1 MIGESDDMDVLIVGS
16 IAYDSITSPQGSAH
30 NTLGG
35 SATYAGLAASF
46 HQRRLNLERIGLVG
60 VVGTDF
66 RNQDFATFSNA
77 GLDTTGLEVVEGSTF
92 HWVGS
97 YHGNMAQAE
106 THETHLNVFETF
118 EPKVPEHGTT
128 STITFCANLHP
139 SIQLSVLD
147 QSTPARASIL
157 DSMNLWINIAHDELL
172 QAMKRVDIVVIN
184 DGEAMML
191 AGTDNLVQAAKDVQ
205 SMASIPTLIV
215 KKGEH
220 GVLALHGNKLVAL
233 PAYPTSSVVDP
244 TGCGDT
250 FAGTLAACLAAGEGV
265 IEMDELRNA
274 LIHATVSA
282 SFTLEGFGIEGLESM
297 TEESYESR
305 LFDYCSISGCQPS
318 RRSPS

>member
-66 RNQDFATFSNA
+66 RHQDFATFSNA

-118 EPKVPEHGTT
+118 EPKVPDHGTT
-128 STITFCANLHP
+128 STIIFCANLHP
-139 SIQLSVLD
+139 SVQLSVLD

-157 DSMNLWINIAHDELL
+157 DSMNLWINIARDELI

-220 GVLALHGNKLVAL
+220 GVLALHENMLMAL
-233 PAYPTSSVVDP
+233 PAYPTSSVFDP

-250 FAGTLAACLAAGEGV
+250 LS
-265 IEMDELRNA
+265 
-274 LIHATVSA
+274 LIH
-282 SFTLEGFGIEGLESM
+282 I
-297 TEESYESR
+297 
-305 LFDYCSISGCQPS
+305 
-318 RRSPS
+318 

>member
-157 DSMNLWINIAHDELL
+157 DSMNLWINIAHDELI

>member
-46 HQRRLNLERIGLVG
+46 HKQRLNLEKIGLVG

-66 RNQDFATFSNA
+66 RHQDLATLSDA

-157 DSMNLWINIAHDELL
+157 DSMNLWINIAHDELI

-184 DGEAMML
+184 DGEAVML

-205 SMASIPTLIV
+205 SLASIPTLIV

-220 GVLALHGNKLVAL
+220 GVLALHGNELVAL
-233 PAYPTSSVVDP
+233 PAYPTSSLVDP

-282 SFTLEGFGIEGLESM
+282 SFTLEGFGIKGLESM
-297 TEESYESR
+297 TKDSYESR
-305 LFDYCSISGCQPS
+305 LLDYCSISGI
-318 RRSPS
+318 SP

>member
-46 HQRRLNLERIGLVG
+46 HQRRLNLEKIGLVG

-66 RNQDFATFSNA
+66 RHQDFATFSNA

-118 EPKVPEHGTT
+118 EPKVPDHGTT
-128 STITFCANLHP
+128 PTIIFCANLHP
-139 SIQLSVLD
+139 SIQLSVLN

-157 DSMNLWINIAHDELL
+157 DSMNLWINIAHDELI

-184 DGEAMML
+184 DGEAIML

-215 KKGEH
+215 KEGEH
-220 GVLALHGNKLVAL
+220 GVLALHGNKLISL
-233 PAYPTSSVVDP
+233 PAYPTSSVFDP

-282 SFTLEGFGIEGLESM
+282 SFTLEGFGIVGLESM
-297 TEESYESR
+297 TEESYENR
-305 LFDYCSISGCQPS
+305 LFDYCSISGMS
-318 RRSPS
+318 TESS

>member
-1 MIGESDDMDVLIVGS
+1 MSDGMDVLIVGS
-16 IAYDSITSPQGSAH
+16 IAYDSITSPQGSAP

-46 HQRRLNLERIGLVG
+46 HQRRLGLRNIGLVG

-66 RNQDFATFSNA
+66 REEDFATLNNA
-77 GLDTTGLEVVEGSTF
+77 GLDTTGIEVVEGSTF

-118 EPKVPEHGTT
+118 EPKVPEHGTS

-147 QSTPARASIL
+147 QSSPVRASIL
-157 DSMNLWINIAHDELL
+157 DSMNLWINIAHDELIE
-172 QAMKRVDIVVIN
+172 AMKRVDIVVIN
-184 DGEAMML
+184 DGEATML
-191 AGTDNLVQAAKDVQ
+191 AGTDNLVQAAKEVQ
-205 SMASIPTLIV
+205 AMASIPTLII

-220 GVLALHGNKLVAL
+220 GVLALQGNELIAL
-233 PAYPTSSVVDP
+233 PAYPTNAVVDP

-250 FAGTLAACLAAGEGV
+250 FAGTLAACLADGEGV
-265 IEMDELRNA
+265 IDRKELRNA

-282 SFTLEGFGIEGLESM
+282 SFTLEDFGTKGLESI
-297 TEESYESR
+297 TVESYQNR
-305 LFDYCSISGCQPS
+305 LSDYCLISGTS
-318 RRSPS
+318 IDAS

>member
-66 RNQDFATFSNA
+66 RHQDFATFSNA

-118 EPKVPEHGTT
+118 EPKVPDHGTT
-128 STITFCANLHP
+128 STIIFCANLHP
-139 SIQLSVLD
+139 SVQLSVLD

-157 DSMNLWINIAHDELL
+157 DSMNLWINIARDELI

-220 GVLALHGNKLVAL
+220 GVLALHENKLIAL
-233 PAYPTSSVVDP
+233 PAYPTSSVFDP

-305 LFDYCSISGCQPS
+305 LFDYRLISGMS
-318 RRSPS
+318 TESS

>member
-220 GVLALHGNKLVAL
+220 GL
-233 PAYPTSSVVDP
+233 S
-244 TGCGDT
+244 
-250 FAGTLAACLAAGEGV
+250 
-265 IEMDELRNA
+265 
-274 LIHATVSA
+274 LIH
-282 SFTLEGFGIEGLESM
+282 I
-297 TEESYESR
+297 
-305 LFDYCSISGCQPS
+305 
-318 RRSPS
+318 

>member
-46 HQRRLNLERIGLVG
+46 HQRRLNLEKIGLVG

-66 RNQDFATFSNA
+66 RHQDFATFSNA

-118 EPKVPEHGTT
+118 EPKVPDHGTT
-128 STITFCANLHP
+128 PTIIFCANLHP

-157 DSMNLWINIAHDELL
+157 DSMNLWINIAHDELI

-184 DGEAMML
+184 DGEAIML

-220 GVLALHGNKLVAL
+220 GVLALHGNKLISL
-233 PAYPTSSVVDP
+233 PAYPTSSVFDP

-282 SFTLEGFGIEGLESM
+282 SFTLEGFGIVGLESM
-297 TEESYESR
+297 TE
-305 LFDYCSISGCQPS
+305 
-318 RRSPS
+318 

>member
-30 NTLGG
+30 ITLGG

-66 RNQDFATFSNA
+66 RHQDFATFSNA

-106 THETHLNVFETF
+106 THGTHLNVFETF
-118 EPKVPEHGTT
+118 EPKVPDHGTT
-128 STITFCANLHP
+128 STIIFCANLHP
-139 SIQLSVLD
+139 SVQLSVLD

-157 DSMNLWINIAHDELL
+157 DSMNLWINIARDELI

-220 GVLALHGNKLVAL
+220 GVLALHENMLIAL
-233 PAYPTSSVVDP
+233 PAYPTSSVFDP

-282 SFTLEGFGIEGLESM
+282 SFTLEGFGIE
-297 TEESYESR
+297 
-305 LFDYCSISGCQPS
+305 
-318 RRSPS
+318 

>member
-1 MIGESDDMDVLIVGS
+1 MDVLIVGS
-16 IAYDSITSPQGSAH
+16 IAYDSITSPQGSAPH
-30 NTLGG
+30 TLGG

-46 HQRRLNLERIGLVG
+46 HQRRMNLKSIGLVG

-66 RNQDFATFSNA
+66 AEDDFATLSNA
-77 GLDTTGLEVVEGSTF
+77 GLDTTGIEVLEGSTF

-118 EPKVPEHGTT
+118 QPKVPEHGTS

-147 QSTPARASIL
+147 QSSPTRASIL
-157 DSMNLWINIAHDELL
+157 DSMNLWINIAKDELI

-184 DGEAMML
+184 DGEATML
-191 AGTDNLVQAAKDVQ
+191 SGNDNLVQAAKDVQ
-205 SMASIPTLIV
+205 SMASIPTLII

-220 GVLALHGNKLVAL
+220 GVLALHGDHMLAL
-233 PAYPTSSVVDP
+233 PAFPTQLVVDP

-250 FAGTLAACLAAGEGV
+250 FAGTLATYLAAGEGA
-265 IEMDELRNA
+265 IATGELRNA

-282 SFTLEGFGIEGLESM
+282 SFTLQGFGIKGLESM
-297 TEESYESR
+297 TPETYEQR
-305 LFDYCSISGCQPS
+305 LTEYTSISGTS
-318 RRSPS
+318 VNSA

>member
-16 IAYDSITSPQGSAH
+16 IAYDTITSPQGSAH

-46 HQRRLNLERIGLVG
+46 HQRRLNLEKIGLVG

-66 RNQDFATFSNA
+66 RHQDFATFSNA

-118 EPKVPEHGTT
+118 EPKVPDHGTT
-128 STITFCANLHP
+128 PTIIFCANLHP

-157 DSMNLWINIAHDELL
+157 DSMNLWINIAHDELI

-184 DGEAMML
+184 DGEAIML

-205 SMASIPTLIV
+205 SMASIRTLIV

-220 GVLALHGNKLVAL
+220 GVLALHGNKLISL
-233 PAYPTSSVVDP
+233 PAYPTSSVFDP

-250 FAGTLAACLAAGEGV
+250 FAGTLAACLAVGEGV

-282 SFTLEGFGIEGLESM
+282 SFTPEGFGIVGLES
-297 TEESYESR
+297 YGR
-305 LFDYCSISGCQPS
+305 IL
-318 RRSPS
+318 

>member
-1 MIGESDDMDVLIVGS
+1 MSGGMDVLIVGS
-16 IAYDSITSPQGSAH
+16 IAYDSITSPQGSAP

-35 SATYAGLAASF
+35 SATYAGLAASL
-46 HQRRLNLERIGLVG
+46 HQRRLNLQNIGLVG

-66 RNQDFATFSNA
+66 RDEDFATLTNA
-77 GLDTTGLEVVEGSTF
+77 GLDTTGVEVVEGSTF
-92 HWVGS
+92 HWIGS

-118 EPKVPEHGTT
+118 EPKVPKHGKS

-147 QSTPARASIL
+147 QSSPVRASIL
-157 DSMNLWINIAHDELL
+157 DSMNLWINIALDELI

-184 DGEAMML
+184 DGEVTML
-191 AGTDNLVQAAKDVQ
+191 AGTDNLVQAAKEVQ
-205 SMASIPTLIV
+205 AMASIPTLII

-220 GVLALHGNKLVAL
+220 GVLALHGDELIVL
-233 PAYPTSSVVDP
+233 PAYPTNTVVDP

-250 FAGTLAACLAAGEGV
+250 FAGTLAACLADGEGV
-265 IEMDELRNA
+265 IDRNELRNA

-282 SFTLEGFGIEGLESM
+282 SFTLEDFGTKRLESI
-297 TEESYESR
+297 TVESYENR
-305 LFDYCSISGCQPS
+305 LSDYCLISGIS
-318 RRSPS
+318 IDAS

>member
-46 HQRRLNLERIGLVG
+46 HQRRLNLEKIGLVG

-66 RNQDFATFSNA
+66 RHQDFATFSNA

-118 EPKVPEHGTT
+118 EPKVPDHGTT
-128 STITFCANLHP
+128 PTIIFCANLHP

-157 DSMNLWINIAHDELL
+157 DSMNLWINIAHDELI

-184 DGEAMML
+184 DGEAIML

-220 GVLALHGNKLVAL
+220 GVLALHGNKLISL
-233 PAYPTSSVVDP
+233 PAYPTSSVFDP

-282 SFTLEGFGIEGLESM
+282 SFTLEGFGIVGLESM
-297 TEESYESR
+297 TEESYENR
-305 LFDYCSISGCQPS
+305 LFDYCSISGCQLS

>member
-16 IAYDSITSPQGSAH
+16 IAYDSITSPQGAAN

-46 HQRRLNLERIGLVG
+46 HQRRLNLEKIGLVG

-66 RNQDFATFSNA
+66 RHQDFATFSNA

-118 EPKVPEHGTT
+118 EPKVPDHGTT
-128 STITFCANLHP
+128 PTIIFCANLHP

-157 DSMNLWINIAHDELL
+157 DSMNLWINIAHDELI

-184 DGEAMML
+184 DGEAIML
-191 AGTDNLVQAAKDVQ
+191 ASTDNLVQAAKDVQ

-220 GVLALHGNKLVAL
+220 GVLALHGNKLISL
-233 PAYPTSSVVDP
+233 PAYPTSSVFDP

-282 SFTLEGFGIEGLESM
+282 SFTLEGFGIVGLESM
-297 TEESYESR
+297 TEESYENR
-305 LFDYCSISGCQPS
+305 LFDYCSISGMS
-318 RRSPS
+318 TESS

>member
-1 MIGESDDMDVLIVGS
+1 MSGGMDVLIVGS
-16 IAYDSITSPQGSAH
+16 IAYDSITSPQGSAP

-46 HQRRLNLERIGLVG
+46 HQRRLGLRNIGLVG

-66 RNQDFATFSNA
+66 REEDFATLNNA
-77 GLDTTGLEVVEGSTF
+77 GLDTTGIEVVEGSTF

-118 EPKVPEHGTT
+118 EPKVPEHGTS

-147 QSTPARASIL
+147 QSSPVRASIL
-157 DSMNLWINIAHDELL
+157 DSMNLWINIAHDELIE
-172 QAMKRVDIVVIN
+172 AMKRVDIVVIN
-184 DGEAMML
+184 DGEATML
-191 AGTDNLVQAAKDVQ
+191 AGTDNLVQAAKEVQ
-205 SMASIPTLIV
+205 AMASIPTLII

-220 GVLALHGNKLVAL
+220 GVLALQGNELIAL
-233 PAYPTSSVVDP
+233 PAYPTNAVVDP

-250 FAGTLAACLAAGEGV
+250 FAGTLAACLADGEGV
-265 IEMDELRNA
+265 IDRKELRNA

-282 SFTLEGFGIEGLESM
+282 SFTLEDFGTKGLESI
-297 TEESYESR
+297 TVESYQNR
-305 LFDYCSISGCQPS
+305 LSDYCLISGIS
-318 RRSPS
+318 IDAS

>member
-1 MIGESDDMDVLIVGS
+1 MDVLIVGS
-16 IAYDSITSPQGSAH
+16 IAYDSITSPRGSSL

-46 HQRRLNLERIGLVG
+46 HARRLNLHNIGLVG

-66 RNQDFATFSNA
+66 GKEDFATLTNA
-77 GLDTTGLEVVEGSTF
+77 GLDTTGVEVVEGSTF

-118 EPKVPEHGTT
+118 QPKVPEHGA
-128 STITFCANLHP
+128 SSKVTFCANLHP

-147 QSTPARASIL
+147 QSSPTRTTML

-184 DGEAMML
+184 DGEATML
-191 AGTDNLVQAAKDVQ
+191 AETDNLIQAAKDVQ
-205 SMASIPTLIV
+205 AMADIPTLII

-220 GVLALHGNKLVAL
+220 GVIALHEDELIAL
-233 PAYPTSSVVDP
+233 PAYPTDAVVDP

-250 FAGTLAACLAAGEGV
+250 FAGTIAACLAAGNGPVET
-265 IEMDELRNA
+265 DELRDA
-274 LIHATVSA
+274 LLHATVSA
-282 SFTLEGFGIEGLESM
+282 SFTLEDFGTKGLQSM
-297 TEESYESR
+297 TNEIYQHR
-305 LFDYCSISGCQPS
+305 LLNYCSMTGTSIKSS
-318 RRSPS
+318 

>member
-16 IAYDSITSPQGSAH
+16 IAYDSITSPRGSAH

-157 DSMNLWINIAHDELL
+157 DSMNLWINIAHDELI

-184 DGEAMML
+184 DGEATML

-205 SMASIPTLIV
+205 SMASIPILIV

-297 TEESYESR
+297 TKESYESR
-305 LFDYCSISGCQPS
+305 LFDYCSILGISTES
-318 RRSPS
+318 S

>member
-46 HQRRLNLERIGLVG
+46 HQRRLNLEKIGLVG

-66 RNQDFATFSNA
+66 RHQDFATFSNA

-118 EPKVPEHGTT
+118 EPKVPDHGTT
-128 STITFCANLHP
+128 PTIIFCANLHP

-157 DSMNLWINIAHDELL
+157 DSMNLWINIAHDELI

-184 DGEAMML
+184 DGEAIML

-220 GVLALHGNKLVAL
+220 GVLALHGNKLISL
-233 PAYPTSSVVDP
+233 PAYPTSSVFDP

-282 SFTLEGFGIEGLESM
+282 SFTLEGFGIVGLESM
-297 TEESYESR
+297 TEES
-305 LFDYCSISGCQPS
+305 
-318 RRSPS
+318 

>member
-16 IAYDSITSPQGSAH
+16 IAYDSSTSPQGAAH
-30 NTLGG
+30 NTLGC

-46 HQRRLNLERIGLVG
+46 HQRRLNLEKIGLVG

-66 RNQDFATFSNA
+66 RHQDFATFSNA
-77 GLDTTGLEVVEGSTF
+77 GLDTTGLEVVEGSPF

-118 EPKVPEHGTT
+118 EPKVPDHGTT
-128 STITFCANLHP
+128 PTIIFCANLHP

-157 DSMNLWINIAHDELL
+157 DSMNLWINIAHDELI

-184 DGEAMML
+184 DGEAIML

-220 GVLALHGNKLVAL
+220 GVLALHGNKLISL
-233 PAYPTSSVVDP
+233 PAYPTSSVFDP

-265 IEMDELRNA
+265 IEMGELRNA

-282 SFTLEGFGIEGLESM
+282 SFTLEGFGVVAQVDWFAPVGFPVI
-297 TEESYESR
+297 
-305 LFDYCSISGCQPS
+305 P
-318 RRSPS
+318 

>member
-157 DSMNLWINIAHDELL
+157 DSMNLWINIAHDELI

-184 DGEAMML
+184 DGEATML

-205 SMASIPTLIV
+205 SMASIPMLIV

-220 GVLALHGNKLVAL
+220 GVLALHGNRLVAL

-305 LFDYCSISGCQPS
+305 LFDYCSISGIS
-318 RRSPS
+318 TESS